1 MWSGKKSKVLPKY
14 VSLIKRTTMP
24 TTRILIVGALGQIGT
39 ELTQYLRGIY
49 GSENVIASD
58 IKPAN
63 QVDST
68 TLPYVCLDA
77 LDAGGLRALLKDQNI
92 NQVYL
97 MAAMLSATA
106 EKAPMKAWDLNMNSL
121 FHVLE
126 AAKDGLVDRVFWP
139 SSIAVF
145 GPTTPADNTP
155 QKTVMEPTTV
165 YGISKQTGERWCAY
179 YHKNYGVDV
188 RSLRYPGL
196 ISYTAPPGGG
206 TTDYAI
212 DIFHQALSSGHY
224 TSFLSADT
232 ALPMMYMEDAIRA
245 THELMAA
252 PEEQVK
258 ERGSY
263 NLAGISFD
271 PRTLAQAI
279 AEEIPGFTID
289 YAPDFR
295 QAIADSWPN
304 SIDDSAARNDW
315 GWAPKYDLS
324 AMVFT
329 MLEGL
334 KKQ

>member
-1 MWSGKKSKVLPKY
+1 
-14 VSLIKRTTMP
+14 MP
-24 TTRILIVGALGQIGT
+24 VTRILIVGALGQIGT
-39 ELTQYLRGIY
+39 ELTQYLRNIY
-49 GSENVIASD
+49 GRDSVIASD
-58 IKPAN
+58 IRPSSDEISQN
-63 QVDST
+63 G
-68 TLPYVCLDA
+68 PYRQLDA
-77 LDAGGLRALLKDQNI
+77 LDGKALRSMIQEFEI

-121 FHVLE
+121 FHVLD
-126 AAKDGLVDRVFWP
+126 AAKDGLIQRVFWP

-212 DIFHQALSSGHY
+212 DIFYKALNEKHY
-224 TSFLSADT
+224 SCFLSAHT
-232 ALPMMYMEDAIRA
+232 ELPMMYMEDAIRA

-252 PEEQVK
+252 ESEQIK
-258 ERGSY
+258 ERGAY
-263 NLAGISFD
+263 NLSGVSFD
-271 PRTLAQAI
+271 PQTLTD
-279 AEEIPGFTID
+279 EISKHIPDFSID

-295 QAIADSWPN
+295 QKIADSWPN
-304 SIDDSAARNDW
+304 SIDDSAARKDW
-315 GWAPKYDLS
+315 GWTPKYDLP
-324 AMVFT
+324 AMVLA
-329 MLEGL
+329 MIEGL

>member
-1 MWSGKKSKVLPKY
+1 
-14 VSLIKRTTMP
+14 MP
-24 TTRILIVGALGQIGT
+24 VTRILIVGALGQIGT
-39 ELTQYLRGIY
+39 ELSSYLRNIY
-49 GSENVIASD
+49 GKDNVIASD
-58 IKPAN
+58 IRS
-63 QVDST
+63 VDEVDAAHG
-68 TLPYVCLDA
+68 PYVYLDA
-77 LDAGGLRALLKDQNI
+77 LDGSGLRELIIKHEI
-92 NQVYL
+92 TQVYL

-106 EKAPMKAWDLNMNSL
+106 EKAPMKAWNLNMNSL

-126 AAKDGLVDRVFWP
+126 AAKDGLIQRVFWP

-196 ISYTAPPGGG
+196 ISYSAPPGGG

-212 DIFHQALSSGHY
+212 HIFHKALKEKHY
-224 TSFLSADT
+224 SCFLSAHT
-232 ALPMMYMEDAIRA
+232 ELPMMYMEDAIRA

-252 PEEQVK
+252 ESEQIK
-258 ERGSY
+258 ERGAY
-263 NLAGISFD
+263 NLAGVSFD
-271 PRTLAQAI
+271 PQTLAQTI

-295 QAIADSWPN
+295 QKIADSWPN
-304 SIDDSAARNDW
+304 SIDDSAARKDW
-315 GWAPKYDLS
+315 GWAPKFDLS
-324 AMVFT
+324 ALVLAMI
-329 MLEGL
+329 EGL

>member
-1 MWSGKKSKVLPKY
+1 
-14 VSLIKRTTMP
+14 MP
-24 TTRILIVGALGQIGT
+24 LTRILIVGALGQIGT
-39 ELTQYLRGIY
+39 ELTQYLRDIY
-49 GSENVIASD
+49 GRDNVIASD
-58 IKPAN
+58 IRPASDEISQN
-63 QVDST
+63 G
-68 TLPYVCLDA
+68 PYRQLDA
-77 LDAGGLRALLKDQNI
+77 LDGKALRSIIEEFEI

-106 EKAPMKAWDLNMNSL
+106 EKAPMKAWNLNMNSL

-126 AAKDGLVDRVFWP
+126 TAKDGLIQRVFWP

-196 ISYTAPPGGG
+196 ISYSAPPGGG

-212 DIFHQALSSGHY
+212 DIFHKALSEKHY
-224 TSFLSADT
+224 NCFLSAHT
-232 ALPMMYMEDAIRA
+232 ELPMMYMEDAIRA

-252 PEEQVK
+252 ESEQIK
-258 ERGSY
+258 ERGAY
-263 NLAGISFD
+263 NLAGVSFD
-271 PRTLAQAI
+271 PQTLAQAI
-279 AEEIPGFTID
+279 AEEIPDFTID

-295 QAIADSWPN
+295 QKIADSWPN
-304 SIDDSAARNDW
+304 SIDDSAARKDW
-315 GWAPKYDLS
+315 GWAPRYDIS
-324 AMVFT
+324 AMVLA
-329 MLEGL
+329 MIEGL

>member
-1 MWSGKKSKVLPKY
+1 
-14 VSLIKRTTMP
+14 MP
-24 TTRILIVGALGQIGT
+24 VTRILIVGALGQIGT
-39 ELTQYLRGIY
+39 ELSSYLRNIY
-49 GSENVIASD
+49 GKDNVIASD
-58 IKPAN
+58 IRS
-63 QVDST
+63 VDEVDAAHG
-68 TLPYVCLDA
+68 PYVYLDA
-77 LDAGGLRALLKDQNI
+77 LDGSGLRELIIKHEI
-92 NQVYL
+92 TQVYL

-106 EKAPMKAWDLNMNSL
+106 EKAPMKAWNLNINSL

-126 AAKDGLVDRVFWP
+126 AAKDGLIERVFWP

-145 GPTTPADNTP
+145 GPTTPAGNTP

-196 ISYTAPPGGG
+196 ISYSAPPGGG

-212 DIFHQALSSGHY
+212 HIFHKALNEKHY
-224 TSFLSADT
+224 SCFLSAHT
-232 ALPMMYMEDAIRA
+232 ELPMMYMEDAIRA

-252 PEEQVK
+252 ESQKIK
-258 ERGSY
+258 ERGAY
-263 NLAGISFD
+263 NLAGVSFD
-271 PRTLAQAI
+271 PQTLAQAI

-295 QAIADSWPN
+295 QKIADSWPN
-304 SIDDSAARNDW
+304 SIDDSAARKDW
-315 GWAPKYDLS
+315 GWAPKFDLS
-324 AMVFT
+324 ALVLAMI
-329 MLEGL
+329 EGL

>member
-1 MWSGKKSKVLPKY
+1 
-14 VSLIKRTTMP
+14 MP

-39 ELTQYLRGIY
+39 ELTQYLRNIY
-49 GSENVIASD
+49 GRDNVIASD
-58 IKPAN
+58 LKSPTEEIS
-63 QVDST
+63 QYG
-68 TLPYVCLDA
+68 PYEQLDA
-77 LDAGGLRALLKDQNI
+77 LNAEGLRGLLKKYEI

-126 AAKDGLVDRVFWP
+126 AAKDGLIERVFWP

-196 ISYTAPPGGG
+196 ISYSAPPGGG

-212 DIFHQALSSGHY
+212 DIFLKALKDKHY
-224 TSFLSADT
+224 SCFLSAHT
-232 ALPMMYMEDAIRA
+232 ELPMMYMDDAIRA

-252 PEEQVK
+252 DSEKIK
-258 ERGSY
+258 ERGAY
-263 NLAGISFD
+263 NLAGMSFD
-271 PRTLAQAI
+271 PKTLAD
-279 AEEIPGFTID
+279 EISKHIPDFTID

-304 SIDDSAARNDW
+304 SIDDSAARMDW
-315 GWAPKYDLS
+315 GWAHKYDLS
-324 AMVFT
+324 AMVLA
-329 MLEGL
+329 MLDGL
-334 KKQ
+334 KEA

>member
-1 MWSGKKSKVLPKY
+1 
-14 VSLIKRTTMP
+14 
-24 TTRILIVGALGQIGT
+24 
-39 ELTQYLRGIY
+39 
-49 GSENVIASD
+49 
-58 IKPAN
+58 
-63 QVDST
+63 
-68 TLPYVCLDA
+68 
-77 LDAGGLRALLKDQNI
+77 
-92 NQVYL
+92 
-97 MAAMLSATA
+97 
-106 EKAPMKAWDLNMNSL
+106 MNSL

-126 AAKDGLVDRVFWP
+126 AAKDGLIERVFWP

-155 QKTVMEPTTV
+155 QKTVMEPSTV

-212 DIFHQALSSGHY
+212 DIFHKALKDKHY
-224 TSFLSADT
+224 SCFLSAHT
-232 ALPMMYMEDAIRA
+232 ELPMMYMEDAIRA

-252 PEEQVK
+252 DSEKIK
-258 ERGSY
+258 ERGAY

-271 PRTLAQAI
+271 PKTLAV
-279 AEEIPGFTID
+279 EISKHIPDFTID

-304 SIDDSAARNDW
+304 SIDDSAARMDW
-315 GWAPKYDLS
+315 GWAHKYDLS
-324 AMVFT
+324 AMVLA
-329 MLEGL
+329 MLDGL
-334 KKQ
+334 KEA

>member
-1 MWSGKKSKVLPKY
+1 
-14 VSLIKRTTMP
+14 
-24 TTRILIVGALGQIGT
+24 
-39 ELTQYLRGIY
+39 
-49 GSENVIASD
+49 
-58 IKPAN
+58 
-63 QVDST
+63 
-68 TLPYVCLDA
+68 
-77 LDAGGLRALLKDQNI
+77 
-92 NQVYL
+92 
-97 MAAMLSATA
+97 
-106 EKAPMKAWDLNMNSL
+106 MKAWDLNMNSL

-126 AAKDGLVDRVFWP
+126 AAKDGLIQRVFWP

-212 DIFHQALSSGHY
+212 DIFHKALNEKHY
-224 TSFLSADT
+224 SCFLSAHT
-232 ALPMMYMEDAIRA
+232 ELPMMYMEDAIRA

-252 PEEQVK
+252 ESDQIK
-258 ERGSY
+258 ERGAY
-263 NLAGISFD
+263 NLAGVSFH
-271 PRTLAQAI
+271 PQTLAQTI

-295 QAIADSWPN
+295 QTIADSWPN
-304 SIDDSAARNDW
+304 SIDDSAARIDW
-315 GWAPKYDLS
+315 GWAPKYDLP
-324 AMVFT
+324 AMVLA
-329 MLEGL
+329 MIEGL

>member
-1 MWSGKKSKVLPKY
+1 
-14 VSLIKRTTMP
+14 MP

-39 ELTQYLRGIY
+39 ELTQYLRNIY
-49 GSENVIASD
+49 GRDNVIASD
-58 IKPAN
+58 LKSPTEEIS
-63 QVDST
+63 QYG
-68 TLPYVCLDA
+68 PYEQLDA
-77 LDAGGLRALLKDQNI
+77 LDADGLRRLLKKYEI

-126 AAKDGLVDRVFWP
+126 AAKDGLIERVFWP

-212 DIFHQALSSGHY
+212 DIFHKALKDKHY
-224 TSFLSADT
+224 SCFLSAPT
-232 ALPMMYMEDAIRA
+232 ELPMMYMEDAIRA

-252 PEEQVK
+252 DSEKIK
-258 ERGSY
+258 ERGAY
-263 NLAGISFD
+263 NLAGMSFD
-271 PRTLAQAI
+271 PKTLAG
-279 AEEIPGFTID
+279 EISKHIPDFTIN
-289 YAPDFR
+289 YTPDFR

-304 SIDDSAARNDW
+304 SIDDSAARMDW
-315 GWAPKYDLS
+315 GWAHKYDLS
-324 AMVFT
+324 AMVLA
-329 MLEGL
+329 MLDGL
-334 KKQ
+334 KEA

>member
-1 MWSGKKSKVLPKY
+1 MS
-14 VSLIKRTTMP
+14 

-39 ELTQYLRGIY
+39 ELTQYLRHIY
-49 GSENVIASD
+49 GRDNVVASD
-58 IKPAN
+58 LKSPTDKIS
-63 QVDST
+63 QQG
-68 TLPYVCLDA
+68 PYEQLDA
-77 LDAGGLRALLKDQNI
+77 LDAEGLRLLLKKYEI

-106 EKAPMKAWDLNMNSL
+106 EKAPMKAWNLNMNSL

-126 AAKDGLVDRVFWP
+126 AAKDGLIQRVFWP

-212 DIFHQALSSGHY
+212 DIFHKALDQKHY
-224 TSFLSADT
+224 SCFLT
-232 ALPMMYMEDAIRA
+232 AHTELPMMYMEDAIRA

-252 PEEQVK
+252 DSEKIK
-258 ERGSY
+258 ERGAY
-263 NLAGISFD
+263 NLAGVSFD
-271 PRTLAQAI
+271 PHTLAQAI

-289 YAPDFR
+289 YIPDFR

-304 SIDDSAARNDW
+304 SIDDNAACEDW

-324 AMVFT
+324 TMVSAMI
-329 MLEGL
+329 EGL
-334 KKQ
+334 KKQEPR

>member
-1 MWSGKKSKVLPKY
+1 
-14 VSLIKRTTMP
+14 MP
-24 TTRILIVGALGQIGT
+24 LTRILIVGALGQIGT
-39 ELTQYLRGIY
+39 ELTQYLRNIY
-49 GSENVIASD
+49 GRDNVIASD
-58 IKPAN
+58 IRPVSHEISQN
-63 QVDST
+63 G
-68 TLPYVCLDA
+68 PYRQLDA
-77 LDAGGLRALLKDQNI
+77 LDGKALRSIIQEFEI

-126 AAKDGLVDRVFWP
+126 AAKDGLIQRVFWP

-145 GPTTPADNTP
+145 GPTTPAGNTP
-155 QKTVMEPTTV
+155 HKTVMEPTTV

-212 DIFHQALSSGHY
+212 DIFHKALNEKHY
-224 TSFLSADT
+224 SCFLSAHT
-232 ALPMMYMEDAIRA
+232 ELPMMYMEDAIRA

-252 PEEQVK
+252 ESEQIK
-258 ERGSY
+258 ERGAY
-263 NLAGISFD
+263 NLAGVSFD
-271 PRTLAQAI
+271 PQTLAQTI

-295 QAIADSWPN
+295 QKIADSWPN
-304 SIDDSAARNDW
+304 SIDDSAARKDW
-315 GWAPKYDLS
+315 GWAPKYDLP
-324 AMVFT
+324 AMVLA
-329 MLEGL
+329 MIEGL

>member
-1 MWSGKKSKVLPKY
+1 
-14 VSLIKRTTMP
+14 MP
-24 TTRILIVGALGQIGT
+24 LTRILIVGALGQIGT
-39 ELTQYLRGIY
+39 ELTQYLRIIY
-49 GSENVIASD
+49 GRDNVIASD
-58 IKPAN
+58 IQPASDEISQN
-63 QVDST
+63 G
-68 TLPYVCLDA
+68 PYRQLDA
-77 LDAGGLRALLKDQNI
+77 LDGQALRSIIQEFEI
-92 NQVYL
+92 TQVYL

-126 AAKDGLVDRVFWP
+126 AAKDGLIQRVFWP

-212 DIFHQALSSGHY
+212 DIFHKALNEKHY
-224 TSFLSADT
+224 SCFLSAHT
-232 ALPMMYMEDAIRA
+232 ELPMMYMEDAIRA

-252 PEEQVK
+252 ESEQIK
-258 ERGSY
+258 ERGAY
-263 NLAGISFD
+263 NLAGVSFD
-271 PRTLAQAI
+271 PQTLAQTI

-289 YAPDFR
+289 YTPDFR
-295 QAIADSWPN
+295 QKIADSWPN
-304 SIDDSAARNDW
+304 SIDDSAARKDW
-315 GWAPKYDLS
+315 GWAPKYDLP
-324 AMVFT
+324 AMVLA
-329 MLEGL
+329 MIEGL

>member
-1 MWSGKKSKVLPKY
+1 
-14 VSLIKRTTMP
+14 MP
-24 TTRILIVGALGQIGT
+24 LTRILIVGALGQIGT
-39 ELTQYLRGIY
+39 ELTQYLRDIY
-49 GSENVIASD
+49 GRDNVIASD
-58 IKPAN
+58 IRPASDEISQN
-63 QVDST
+63 G
-68 TLPYVCLDA
+68 PYRQLDA
-77 LDAGGLRALLKDQNI
+77 LDGKALRSIIEEFEI

-106 EKAPMKAWDLNMNSL
+106 EKAPMKAWNLNMNSL

-126 AAKDGLVDRVFWP
+126 TAKDGLIQRVFWP

-212 DIFHQALSSGHY
+212 DIFHKALKDKHY
-224 TSFLSADT
+224 SCFLSAHT
-232 ALPMMYMEDAIRA
+232 ELPMMYMEDAIRA

-252 PEEQVK
+252 DSEKIK
-258 ERGSY
+258 ERGAY
-263 NLAGISFD
+263 NLAGMSFD
-271 PRTLAQAI
+271 PKTLAG
-279 AEEIPGFTID
+279 EISKHIPDFTIN
-289 YAPDFR
+289 YTPDFR

-304 SIDDSAARNDW
+304 SIDDSAARMDW
-315 GWAPKYDLS
+315 GWAHKYDLS
-324 AMVFT
+324 AMVLA
-329 MLEGL
+329 MLDGL
-334 KKQ
+334 KEA